1 MVPPHVRTLARAATC
16 PDCSPALRAAASVMI
31 GTHAVS
37 VEPVARVRAAAA
49 SSPLGS
55 DQAACA
61 REIRSLRDVLPRDCE
76 MRMLGSREAYEQAT
90 RAIREGVLAS
100 KFEAAAGRR
109 GANCARG
116 RRAITRY
123 LSFCRKAG
131 VARPWPV
138 YSPTFLAFIQDAFSA
153 SKGAKGGGTVKHGLK
168 VAFIHLR
175 DHFGLHAELDAP
187 VLFNMAKAYRGDSD
201 SATSPSIWC
210 ACEWERLAS
219 AHESEVGRLV
229 CRMAVLALWL
239 SLRAVHFVGA
249 TVLDDANDDDIR
261 INLASD
267 KDGSSNIWAGCD
279 AVG

>member
-1 MVPPHVRTLARAATC
+1 
-16 PDCSPALRAAASVMI
+16 
-31 GTHAVS
+31 
-37 VEPVARVRAAAA
+37 
-49 SSPLGS
+49 
-55 DQAACA
+55 
-61 REIRSLRDVLPRDCE
+61 
-76 MRMLGSREAYEQAT
+76 MLGSREAYEQAT